1 MRRFGELEAVIMDRP
16 WEWGRPATV
25 REMIGGLRAD
35 WALAWTT
42 VMTVMDKLI
51 IISRWAIDSRWITS
65 GPVPG
70 LSRRIVMTC
79 RFALEPDT

>member
-1 MRRFGELEAVIMDRP
+1 M
-16 WEWGRPATV
+16 
-25 REMIGGLRAD
+25 
-35 WALAWTT
+35 LACTT

-51 IISRWAIDSRWITS
+51 IISRWATDSRWVTS